1 MCYND
6 DMTEQ
11 ALHTIQQ
18 HSMLRPG
25 DHVVVGLSGGADS
38 VALVHVL
45 CSLREAWQLTLTAA
59 HVNHNL
65 RGEQSQADEQFCRNL
80 CAQWQVPL
88 RVHQAQFERFT
99 EAAGREARYAFFSQL
114 GGDKLALA
122 HTLSDR
128 METFLLNI
136 ARGTT
141 LRGLCSI
148 PPVREKIIRPLID
161 CTRAQVEEYCVAHDL
176 EYRMD
181 ESNDDLRYRRNH
193 VRHEI
198 LPQLGW
204 SPDHMRRMFAALE
217 QDEDYLVEQALQ
229 PIDFLQAPAPL
240 KNRALRNMLERAGR
254 DVTQVR
260 MQELEKQLRSPK
272 FTKKLRGIQKQGLA
286 NAENCDTIDCDVLQ
300 STRGRERVD

>member
-1 MCYND
+1 MI
-6 DMTEQ
+6 EQ
-11 ALHTIQQ
+11 ALHTIEQ

-38 VALVHVL
+38 VALLHML
-45 CSLREAWQLTLTAA
+45 CSLRDELQLTITAA

-65 RGEQSQADEQFCRNL
+65 RGEQSQGDEQFCRER
-80 CAQWQVPL
+80 CEQWQVPL
-88 RVHQAQFERFT
+88 QVHQAQFEKFT
-99 EAAGREARYAFFSQL
+99 EAAGRDARYAFFAQL

-148 PPVREKIIRPLID
+148 PPTRDKIIRPLID
-161 CTRAQVEEYCVAHDL
+161 CTRAQVEEYCAAHSL
-176 EYRMD
+176 TYRVD
-181 ESNDDLRYRRNH
+181 ESNADLQYRRNH

-204 SPDHMRRMFAALE
+204 NPDHMRRMFAALE
-217 QDEDYLVEQALQ
+217 QDEAHLTERALQ
-229 PIDFLQAPAPL
+229 PGDFLQAPAPL
-240 KNRALRNMLERAGR
+240 KNRALRHLLERAGR

-286 NAENCDTIDCDVLQ
+286 NAENYDTIDCDVLQ
-300 STRGRERVD
+300 SSRRKRRE